1 MSEKKIKIFLVDDHK
16 IFVRGVA
23 SLLGTE
29 QNFDVIG
36 FASSGLETLNFIKDI
51 EPDLIITD
59 IQMPGMDGIELTTK
73 IKESYP
79 QIKVIGLS
87 MLDKPEIIKDL
98 IDAGADGYLLK
109 DIEKS
114 ELVLAINEVNSGN
127 FYYSGSIA
135 QTLMKSLSNR
145 ELLTKREKEIIN
157 LIAQEQTNAQI
168 ADKLF
173 ISERT
178 VESHRKNIF
187 RKTNVKSVVGLIKYA
202 YDNMII

>member
-1 MSEKKIKIFLVDDHK
+1 MSDKKIKVFLVDDHK

-23 SLLGTE
+23 ALLGSE
-29 QNFDVIG
+29 ANLDIIG
-36 FASSGLETLNFIKDI
+36 YCSSGQETLNFLVDN

-59 IQMPGMDGIELTTK
+59 VQMPGMDGIELTLK
-73 IKESYP
+73 VKEAYP
-79 QIKVIGLS
+79 QIKMIGLS
-87 MLDKPEIIKDL
+87 MTDKPEIIKEL
-98 IDAGADGYLLK
+98 IAAGADGYLLK

-114 ELVLAINEVNSGN
+114 ELVLAINEVYAGN
-127 FYYSGSIA
+127 IYYSGSVA
-135 QTLMKSLSNR
+135 QSLMKSLSNR

-157 LIAQEQTNAQI
+157 LIVSENTNAQI

-187 RKTNVKSVVGLIKYA
+187 RKTNVKNIIGLVKYA
-202 YDNMII
+202 YDNKII

>member
-1 MSEKKIKIFLVDDHK
+1 MSDKKIKLFLVDDHK

-29 QNFDVIG
+29 KNFDVIG
-36 FASSGLETLNFIKDI
+36 FASSGQEALDFIDKT
-51 EPDLIITD
+51 EPDLVITD
-59 IQMPGMDGIELTTK
+59 VQMPGIDGIELTK
-73 IKESYP
+73 RIKENAP
-79 QIKVIGLS
+79 HIKVIGLS
-87 MLDKPEIIKDL
+87 MIDKPEIIKDL
-98 IDAGADGYLLK
+98 IEAGADGYLLK

-114 ELVLAINEVNSGN
+114 ELVLAIEEVHSGN
-127 FYYSGSIA
+127 IYYSGSIA

-145 ELLTKREKEIIN
+145 ELLTKREKEIIG
-157 LIAQEQTNAQI
+157 LIINENTNAQI

-187 RKTNVKSVVGLIKYA
+187 RKTNVKSIVGLIKYA
-202 YDNMII
+202 YDNKLF

>member
-36 FASSGLETLNFIKDI
+36 FASSGQETLNFIENN

-168 ADKLF
+168 ADQLF

-202 YDNMII
+202 YDNLII

>member
-1 MSEKKIKIFLVDDHK
+1 MSDQKIKIFLVDDHK

-23 SLLGTE
+23 SLLSTE
-29 QNFDVIG
+29 KNFDVIG
-36 FASSGLETLNFIKDI
+36 FTSSGQEALNFIQDQ

-59 IQMPGMDGIELTTK
+59 IQMPEMDGIELTRR
-73 IKESYP
+73 IKEISP
-79 QIKVIGLS
+79 HIKVIGLS
-87 MLDKPEIIKDL
+87 MLDKPEIIKEL
-98 IDAGADGYLLK
+98 IAAGADGYLLK

-114 ELVLAINEVNSGN
+114 ELTLAINEVFAGN
-127 FYYSGSIA
+127 IYYSGSIA

-145 ELLTKREKEIIN
+145 ELLTKREREIIS
-157 LIAQEQTNAQI
+157 LIISENTNGQI

-187 RKTNVKSVVGLIKYA
+187 RKTNVKSIVGLIKYA
-202 YDNMII
+202 YDNKLV